1 MGRPVPAANGKGSGA
16 VCRYAPAVRSGCE
29 FPPRSSEDASLSLNV
44 SYFFFCRKLTFF
56 VSGRIS
62 MQADRSSDYTNRIRE
77 ECSRMNYN
85 MIMVVMRSQ
94 RADTYGAIKK
104 LTCADI
110 GIPSQVR
117 TSFFF
122 YPRSTSSRIFLF

>member
-1 MGRPVPAANGKGSGA
+1 
-16 VCRYAPAVRSGCE
+16 
-29 FPPRSSEDASLSLNV
+29 
-44 SYFFFCRKLTFF
+44 
-56 VSGRIS
+56 

-104 LTCADI
+104 LTCSDI

-117 TSFFF
+117 VFFVCFFILKVRHPISFF
-122 YPRSTSSRIFLF
+122 L

>member
-1 MGRPVPAANGKGSGA
+1 
-16 VCRYAPAVRSGCE
+16 
-29 FPPRSSEDASLSLNV
+29 
-44 SYFFFCRKLTFF
+44 
-56 VSGRIS
+56 

-117 TSFFF
+117 TLFFFILEARHPVSFFF
-122 YPRSTSSRIFLF
+122 R